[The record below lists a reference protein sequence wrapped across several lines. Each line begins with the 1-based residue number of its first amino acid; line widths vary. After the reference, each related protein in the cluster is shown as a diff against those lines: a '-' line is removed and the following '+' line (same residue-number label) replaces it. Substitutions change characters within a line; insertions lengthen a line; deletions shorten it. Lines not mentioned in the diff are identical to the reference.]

1 MFLEKELTCWDLTL
15 SIASFFLSTF
25 RQDVSGEAATL
36 GPCGKKQKNE
46 SRVQLVGTWLLTPCP
61 PESDTKH
68 HNTKPEQV
76 GRQKPWAENSPE
88 EENLAQATK
97 DKEFAGLTL
106 KSSLQMT
113 ASLWKNKVFWCK
125 VVNTT
130 LYLMY
135 GQTLAPSN
143 SRTFPLK
150 TVRTVSKQEL
160 LKHSFT

>member
-1 MFLEKELTCWDLTL
+1 MFLEKQLICWDLAL
-15 SIASFFLSTF
+15 SISRFFLFMF

-36 GPCGKKQKNE
+36 GPWGNKQENE

-61 PESDTKH
+61 PELDSKH
-68 HNTKPEQV
+68 RNTKPEQV

-106 KSSLQMT
+106 KPSLQMT
-113 ASLWKNKVFWCK
+113 ASLWKSKMPWCQ
-125 VVNTT
+125 VVNTM

-135 GQTLAPSN
+135 GQTLPPSN
-143 SRTFPLK
+143 SRTFPLN